1 MPRYYFHV
9 RAGSGLT
16 RDPDGADLPDIDAA
30 RKQAIKMA
38 CRAWSERPPESTDND
53 DAFEIADESGQV
65 VLKVP
70 FSEAFAERAVT

>member
-9 RAGSGLT
+9 RAGDDLAQDTQGV
-16 RDPDGADLPDIDAA
+16 DLPDIDAA
-30 RKQAIKMA
+30 RKEAVKRA
-38 CRAWSERPPESTDND
+38 CRIWSERPPESSGNNET
-53 DAFEIADESGQV
+53 FEIADETGHV

>member
-9 RAGSGLT
+9 RSGNDLT
-16 RDPDGADLPDIDAA
+16 RDPDGSDLPDIDAA
-30 RKQAIKMA
+30 RKHAVRVA
-38 CRAWSERPPESTDND
+38 CRVWSERPPESTNSNET
-53 DAFEIADESGQV
+53 FEITDEAGQV